1 MQLFPSCCTGVAG
14 SCAAAFQD
22 RRAAAE
28 SGGVSAARREAG
40 VDVRVREPKG
50 REGLP
55 RVSSRMSPVVTT
67 RFSSCWV
74 GVGVCLRQEQQ
85 AGQLSIQAGARQ
97 RGAVPACLPA
107 CTEEVV
113 A

>member
-1 MQLFPSCCTGVAG
+1 M
-14 SCAAAFQD
+14 
-22 RRAAAE
+22 
-28 SGGVSAARREAG
+28 
-40 VDVRVREPKG
+40 DVRVREPKG

-55 RVSSRMSPVVTT
+55 RVLSQMSPVVTT

-74 GVGVCLRQEQQ
+74 GVGVCLSA
-85 AGQLSIQAGARQ
+85 AGGAGRPAQ
-97 RGAVPACLPA
+97 RPVRRSAAGCSAGLPA